1 MPKMSVT
8 PEARPSRSNLLAPAA
23 VLVATI
29 ATIFVAIK
37 LVLRLPGVPY
47 NVEELFLDNAS
58 ASALVIFSLALLWVG
73 CGAMMLA
80 HWLAQS
86 RYPYFVLPLGA
97 FILAM
102 VSRTLLKYSVTYESL
117 NDILGSSTLF
127 QKITVD
133 KIWGEFW
140 SQAVSAINL
149 PSLVEFFERRVRYT
163 ALYSLLAVTLT
174 LVLVPIVVARE
185 HRKANLF
192 SMLAL
197 AASAVICLWLSKLVV
212 IDGANTDNLVELI
225 ADRSLFG
232 LNGEV
237 FLYAIAVLM
246 AANVALLLCAR
257 DSRLGWIGALVG
269 SIVAVPAG
277 WWLLNAGLEQQVHKY
292 GQVFSG
298 AQFLLGPDR
307 RHALSEHV
315 LLLRWAAVQT
325 GSVGVMFIGAWI
337 GNRFVVAKRHRSIFA
352 IAVIGAILAEA
363 VWRTIWDVRGGF

>member
-1 MPKMSVT
+1 
-8 PEARPSRSNLLAPAA
+8 
-23 VLVATI
+23 
-29 ATIFVAIK
+29 
-37 LVLRLPGVPY
+37 
-47 NVEELFLDNAS
+47 
-58 ASALVIFSLALLWVG
+58 
-73 CGAMMLA
+73 
-80 HWLAQS
+80 
-86 RYPYFVLPLGA
+86 
-97 FILAM
+97 
-102 VSRTLLKYSVTYESL
+102 
-117 NDILGSSTLF
+117 
-127 QKITVD
+127 
-133 KIWGEFW
+133 
-140 SQAVSAINL
+140 
-149 PSLVEFFERRVRYT
+149 
-163 ALYSLLAVTLT
+163 
-174 LVLVPIVVARE
+174 
-185 HRKANLF
+185 
-192 SMLAL
+192 MLAL
-197 AASAVICLWLSKLVV
+197 AASAVIWLWLSKMVV

-277 WWLLNAGLEQQVHKY
+277 WWLLNAGLEQHVHKY